1 MSAQEQH
8 QDFLMLQIK
17 ALQTE
22 NERLNNELRKVKD
35 CAFKVRLSDPNF
47 DKPLS
52 EIETKFC
59 NRRTFKKIIMLTIA
73 IIFITVLFAFVVALM
88 IILIEVIEKN
98 DKLRKDRDQL
108 NELNDGLCKENLEL
122 MDKLLEAGI

>member
-22 NERLNNELRKVKD
+22 NERLNNELRKVKNV
-35 CAFKVRLSDPNF
+35 AFKVRLTDPNF

-52 EIETKFC
+52 EVEV
-59 NRRTFKKIIMLTIA
+59 NYEII
-73 IIFITVLFAFVVALM
+73 
-88 IILIEVIEKN
+88 
-98 DKLRKDRDQL
+98 RH
-108 NELNDGLCKENLEL
+108 EL
-122 MDKLLEAGI
+122 